1 MNRKKTYI
9 IAGVFTAL
17 LLLSA
22 LLYKQL
28 AKGFENEEA
37 FTPQSE
43 SRLASEESDVP
54 FATGENDDSTTQAID
69 PTVLPDSNSVEGNT
83 SEAEV
88 DKSTDISTDKSK
100 ENIAPLDEQ
109 SNKVNNQSNNSTNKP
124 EKAATDKVTN
134 VAPTK
139 APIKQDNNSVQ
150 PTKTPQVNTPIPTN
164 TPAPTSTPFPTST
177 PVPTRPVN
185 KNTATNFTV
194 YDSNGN
200 AVSLSDYFGKPIVV
214 NFWASWCGPCKSEMP
229 GFDSM
234 YQRYKG
240 SVTFLMVDMVDGYR
254 ETKET
259 GQNFISKNGF
269 SFPVFYD
276 TKQSA
281 SYAYSITSYPT
292 TLFINADGSIAT
304 IKKGAM
310 SESTLEN
317 EINKILN

>member
-1 MNRKKTYI
+1 MNKKKTYI

-17 LLLSA
+17 LLISA

-28 AKGFENEEA
+28 AKGYENEEA

-43 SRLASEESDVP
+43 SELASEESDVP
-54 FATGENDDSTTQAID
+54 FTTGENEDSTTKAID
-69 PTVLPDSNSVEGNT
+69 PAVLPNNNSVEKA
-83 SEAEV
+83 SEAV
-88 DKSTDISTDKSK
+88 IDKSNDKSK
-100 ENIAPLDEQ
+100 SNITEK
-109 SNKVNNQSNNSTNKP
+109 SNNNSTNIP
-124 EKAATDKVTN
+124 EKAATDKVANN
-134 VAPTK
+134 VPTK
-139 APIKQDNNSVQ
+139 APVKQGNAVQ
-150 PTKTPQVNTPIPTN
+150 PTKAPQATNSPVPTNTPVPTSTPIPTI
-164 TPAPTSTPFPTST
+164 
-177 PVPTRPVN
+177 PVN

-234 YQRYKG
+234 YQQYKG
-240 SVTFLMVDMVDGYR
+240 SVTFLMVDMVDGNR

-259 GQNFISKNGF
+259 GQSFIAKNGF